1 MNFIKNKTTNLDDYS
16 LNLICKEEK
25 IDKIISKHLII
36 LQETIYNLTLNLL
49 LSKEVEELN
58 KLLSHYYKEYPQL
71 INKLI
76 ELFGFIRFNY
86 FRFLLPDIFGE
97 ISLFIIKIK

>member
-25 IDKIISKHLII
+25 INKIISKHLII

-49 LSKEVEELN
+49 LTKKVEELN

-71 INKLI
+71 ITNKLI
-76 ELFGFIRFNY
+76 ELFGLIRFNY
-86 FRFLLPDIFGE
+86 LRFLLPDI
-97 ISLFIIKIK
+97 SS